1 MKEVEKGIAMAG
13 IKNQIAGKIRET
25 TGRITGDEKEEL
37 AGKLQQ
43 VTGKIQSKVSGA
55 KSKILS
61 QVDEA
66 IEKPR
71 Q

>member
-1 MKEVEKGIAMAG
+1 MPG

-25 TGRITGDEKEEL
+25 KGRITGDETEES

-43 VTGKIQSKVSGA
+43 VQGKIQSKVGRA

-66 IEKPR
+66 VDKARE
-71 Q
+71 